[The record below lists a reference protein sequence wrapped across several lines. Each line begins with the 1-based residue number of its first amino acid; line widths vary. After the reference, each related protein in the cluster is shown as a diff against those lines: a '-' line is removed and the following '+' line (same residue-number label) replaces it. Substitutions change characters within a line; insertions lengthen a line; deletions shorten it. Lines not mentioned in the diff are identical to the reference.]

1 MANLV
6 ESADIEEVAILK
18 SKMIAYETEIQSL
31 TADKVLV
38 EQDFDETKDALEK
51 LKNELQAS
59 LATIS
64 DLKIKEK
71 KNGEQLATF
80 GEKQTTYDL
89 QQEKYQELE
98 DLIKRLEEENEK
110 YRKDFSIFKTNSA
123 KDVGKLKNIHQ
134 EKMENLMKK
143 HAEVEHNLQNQIID
157 LKAERTL
164 MLNDHKDVVTSQAT
178 RLRAY
183 EHQIN
188 ILETRNNRLQMSL
201 EFSVKPKT
209 QEIDSEV
216 RIQKLEKERE
226 EHLKAM
232 KTLSDKMA
240 MSRLNQHYDFRNN
253 ALF

>member
-1 MANLV
+1 
-6 ESADIEEVAILK
+6 
-18 SKMIAYETEIQSL
+18 
-31 TADKVLV
+31 
-38 EQDFDETKDALEK
+38 
-51 LKNELQAS
+51 
-59 LATIS
+59 
-64 DLKIKEK
+64 
-71 KNGEQLATF
+71 
-80 GEKQTTYDL
+80 
-89 QQEKYQELE
+89 
-98 DLIKRLEEENEK
+98 
-110 YRKDFSIFKTNSA
+110 
-123 KDVGKLKNIHQ
+123 
-134 EKMENLMKK
+134 MKK

>member
-51 LKNELQAS
+51 LKKELQAS

-64 DLKIKEK
+64 DLKLEAK
-71 KNGEQLATF
+71 KNEEQLATF
-80 GEKQTTYDL
+80 GQKQATYAL

-98 DLIKRLEEENEK
+98 DLIKRLEAENKK
-110 YRKDFSIFKTNSA
+110 YCKDFSTFKTNSA